1 MNSGVVRPLRASGG
15 MEELFYITEMSDVG
29 FIRPADITG
38 DIKSILREQFGSKY
52 IGRYL
57 RDVGLVLDVLEVTE
71 LSHGKSIIGSP
82 NIYVRAKFK
91 VLTYL
96 PLKDE
101 IVEGEVEN
109 IVDYGMFVSIGPIS
123 GFVHI
128 SQLGDDVF
136 IHRAGVLQ
144 SKKAKITFRKGDRV
158 RARITTVSKPSP
170 TALLRGEPIVKVS
183 LTMRQPKLGKIEEK
197 GKEKEA
203 SG

>member
-1 MNSGVVRPLRASGG
+1 
-15 MEELFYITEMSDVG
+15 LFYMTEMSDVG
-29 FIRPADITG
+29 YIRPIDMNKDIRE
-38 DIKSILREQFGSKY
+38 ILREQFTSKY
-52 IGRYL
+52 VGRYL
-57 RDVGLVLDVLEVTE
+57 KDVGLILEILEVTD
-71 LSHGKSIIGSP
+71 LGYGKSIIGSP
-82 NIYVRAKFK
+82 HIYVRAKFK
-91 VLTYL
+91 VMAYL

-101 IVEGEVEN
+101 VVEGEVEN

-144 SKKAKITFRKGDRV
+144 SKKAKITFRKGDKV

-170 TALLRGEPIVKVS
+170 AAILRGEPIVKVA
-183 LTMRQPKLGKIEEK
+183 LTMRQPGLGKIEEK
-197 GKEKEA
+197 GGEEK

>member
-197 GKEKEA
+197 DKEKEA

>member
-1 MNSGVVRPLRASGG
+1 M
-15 MEELFYITEMSDVG
+15 FYITEMSDVG
-29 FIRPADITG
+29 FIRPVDLTK
-38 DIKSILREQFGSKY
+38 DTKSILKEQFGSKY
-52 IGRYL
+52 VGRYL
-57 RDVGLVLDVLEVTE
+57 KNVGLILDVLEVTD

-82 NIYVRAKFK
+82 NIYVRAKFR

-136 IHRAGVLQ
+136 IHRSGVLQ
-144 SKKAKITFRKGDRV
+144 GRKARVTFRKGDVV
-158 RARITTVSKPSP
+158 RARITAVSKPSQV
-170 TALLRGEPIVKVS
+170 ALLRGEPVVKVS
-183 LTMRQPKLGKIEEK
+183 LTMRQPKLGKIKERER
-197 GKEKEA
+197 EKEEA
-203 SG
+203 SERGV

>member
-1 MNSGVVRPLRASGG
+1 
-15 MEELFYITEMSDVG
+15 LFYITEMSDVG
-29 FIRPADITG
+29 FIKPADITG

-170 TALLRGEPIVKVS
+170 AALLRGEPIVRVS

-197 GKEKEA
+197 GKEKE
-203 SG
+203 SHE

>member
-1 MNSGVVRPLRASGG
+1 MI
-15 MEELFYITEMSDVG
+15 YITEMSDVG
-29 FIRPADITG
+29 FIRPMDLDKDIR
-38 DIKSILREQFGSKY
+38 SILRGQFSSKY
-52 IGRYL
+52 VGRYL
-57 RDVGLVLDVLEVTE
+57 KEIGLILDVLEVTD
-71 LSHGKSIIGSP
+71 LGYGKSIIGSP

-136 IHRAGVLQ
+136 VHRAGVLQ
-144 SKKAKITFRKGDRV
+144 SKKARITFRRGDRV
-158 RARITTVSKPSP
+158 RARITTISKPSP
-170 TALLRGEPIVKVS
+170 MALLKGEPIVKVS
-183 LTMRQPKLGKIEEK
+183 LTMRQPKLGKLEV
-197 GKEKEA
+197 KEKEERGG
-203 SG
+203 SSYD

>member
-57 RDVGLVLDVLEVTE
+57 GDVGLVLDVLEVTE